1 MAVDVPAEVRESL
14 AAWAREAT
22 TQGGA
27 VRVLSPSLL
36 HLTLAFLGERPSR
49 EIDLIADLA
58 LGCAQPAAS
67 LSLAGPVWLP
77 PRRPRALAVEIA
89 DPTGALHDLQRSV
102 AQALV
107 AGAGHELEG
116 RRFRPHLTVARRGSG
131 PAGRG
136 GSGDGSGVGGEG
148 GGLPATPDHRF
159 DAQALTLYR
168 SRLSPAGASYE
179 ALASVALS

>member
-102 AQALV
+102 VQALV

-136 GSGDGSGVGGEG
+136 LAMVRILRADADAPPLATCKACTGVKPCQR
-148 GGLPATPDHRF
+148 GLARCET
-159 DAQALTLYR
+159 
-168 SRLSPAGASYE
+168 SS
-179 ALASVALS
+179 